1 MILYG
6 IEIYAEKTEWTT
18 NFIEAKKV
26 VESAIRPIEDCGE
39 VDEDE
44 YVNLVKIDLE
54 EFLVTKYDTETDLND
69 QLHEEVLLLKEYR
82 WQINEEGMYVF
93 RNVAK

>member
-39 VDEDE
+39 
-44 YVNLVKIDLE
+44 DL
-54 EFLVTKYDTETDLND
+54 
-69 QLHEEVLLLKEYR
+69 
-82 WQINEEGMYVF
+82 GG
-93 RNVAK
+93 RNIEKW